1 MTDNARNIPS
11 SRIPTYGLYGDHTPS
26 GWDITFSF
34 EWIPQ
39 RSSIYNWVIPP
50 HMHEAFI
57 QFLFITEGS
66 GSVLLDDKRWQIRAP
81 ALIVIPAHYVHG
93 FNWNPDINGIVIT
106 TAQRPIESIAQLLYP
121 ELRHTLNTP
130 CVLNLSLN
138 HQAEYEAEL
147 MPLIQL
153 IEQEARIAEAG
164 QNAFSLSLITAL
176 FVKVARLISKGSPT
190 ATDGFM
196 DGRKNDLLQRFRSLI
211 NQWFKL
217 HKPLSDYAA
226 ELKITS
232 GHLARLC
239 REELGI
245 TALQMI
251 HARLIH
257 EAKRDL
263 VYTNSSVRQI
273 ADSLG
278 FQDEAYFSR
287 FFKRYT
293 GENPNVYRTQTRQAL
308 TKPHPAN
315 TTPL

>member
-1 MTDNARNIPS
+1 MKSDARNIPS
-11 SRIPTYGLYGDHTPS
+11 SRIPTYGLYGDHSPS
-26 GWDITFSF
+26 GWDITFNF

-66 GSVLLDDKRWQIRAP
+66 GSVLLDDKKWQIRAP
-81 ALIVIPAHYVHG
+81 SLILIPAHYVHG
-93 FNWNPDINGIVIT
+93 FEWQPTINGIVIT
-106 TAQRPIESIAQLLYP
+106 TAQRPLESIAQMLHPDLLNII
-121 ELRHTLNTP
+121 HTPRIHNLALNKQ
-130 CVLNLSLN
+130 
-138 HQAEYEAEL
+138 HEYEKDL

-153 IEQEARIAEAG
+153 IEQEARITEYG
-164 QNAFSLSLITAL
+164 QSAFSLSLITAL
-176 FVKVARLISKGSPT
+176 LVKVDRIFIKEGAKTENPLI
-190 ATDGFM
+190 
-196 DGRKNDLLQRFRSLI
+196 DGRRNDLLQHFRELI

-217 HKPLSDYAA
+217 HKPLSDYAQA
-226 ELKITS
+226 LNITS

-251 HARLIH
+251 QARITH

-263 VYTNSSVRQI
+263 LYSNISIRQI
-273 ADSLG
+273 ADDLG

-287 FFKRYT
+287 FFKRQT
-293 GENPNVYRTQTRQAL
+293 GQTPNSYRTQARNSL
-308 TKPHPAN
+308 TKPVKHP
-315 TTPL
+315 